1 MSDELLEMVKEIM
14 TTPVPEK
21 ESLSNPFKITRT
33 RKVSSEDKRLT
44 PNLLAQNVDEWTA
57 RTFVDYFSVEYF
69 KKFNNKYRKVYGAY
83 EQ

>member
-69 KKFNNKYRKVYGAY
+69 KIF
-83 EQ
+83 QITSFF